1 MKNNKLYVKILK
13 LRKDNVFVHILS
25 NIIILVALL
34 SFYLGCISASS
45 TLTATAPIY
54 RGDISEKKVC
64 LMINVYW
71 GEDLI
76 PDIIKVLDNY
86 NADCTFF
93 VGGCWAAKNISMLQ
107 EISQKFELGNHGYL
121 HKDHKKLS
129 VQQNTDEIM
138 VCDKLVK
145 EATGI
150 KMTLFA
156 PPSGSIGDN
165 MLAVC
170 KNLDY
175 KVIMWSKD
183 TIDWRDNDY
192 NLVYK
197 RATSGLQ
204 NGDLILMHPMA
215 HTLKALPMILE
226 YYAQHDY
233 QAVRVSEIIP
243 PNPSQN

>member
-13 LRKDNVFVHILS
+13 LRKDNVFVHILA

-34 SFYLGCISASS
+34 SFYLGCFGVSSA
-45 TLTATAPIY
+45 LTTVAPIY
-54 RGDISEKKVC
+54 RGDTSHKKVC

-76 PDIIKVLDNY
+76 PDIIKVLDEY

-93 VGGCWAAKNISMLQ
+93 VGGCWAAKNISLLQ
-107 EISQKFELGNHGYL
+107 QMAEKFEIGNHGYF

-129 VQQNTDEIM
+129 IQQNTDEIL
-138 VCDKLVK
+138 VCDKLVQQ
-145 EATGI
+145 ATGV
-150 KMTLFA
+150 KMNLFA

-165 MLAVC
+165 MLSVC
-170 KNLDY
+170 KKFDY

-192 NLVYK
+192 KLVYK
-197 RATSGLQ
+197 RATNSLQ
-204 NGDLILMHPMA
+204 NGDLILMHPMP

-226 YYAQHDY
+226 YFAQHEF
-233 QAVRVSEIIP
+233 QAVRVSQTIP
-243 PNPSQN
+243 NTNIN